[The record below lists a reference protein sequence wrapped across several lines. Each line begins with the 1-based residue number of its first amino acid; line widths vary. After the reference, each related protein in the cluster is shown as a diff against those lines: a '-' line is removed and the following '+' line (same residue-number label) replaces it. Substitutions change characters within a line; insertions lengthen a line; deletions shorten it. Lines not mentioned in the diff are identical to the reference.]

1 MLGEEEIRCT
11 RLLSK
16 LMEKARLLLTVPQRM
31 RDVRVVVR
39 CTMT

>member
-16 LMEKARLLLTVPQRM
+16 LMEKARLLLTAPRWVQE
-31 RDVRVVVR
+31 VCIVVR

>member
-16 LMEKARLLLTVPQRM
+16 LMEKARLLWTVPRQR
-31 RDVRVVVR
+31 RDVCAVVR